1 MNSSVVDSLRHEANA
16 KLDPQKKSALGQFMT
31 PYKVAEF
38 MANCLRREAMPCYWM
53 LERALD
59 R

>member
-16 KLDPQKKSALGQFMT
+16 KLDPQRKSALGQFMT

-38 MANCLRREAMPCYWM
+38 MANLFTQRSDAV
-53 LERALD
+53 LLD
-59 R
+59 GPRGGP